1 MFEPFRNEPFTNF
14 ADPGNRKAMEEALR
28 EVRGRF
34 PLEIPV
40 VIHGER
46 IHTGKTFQSINP
58 SRKDEVVATVHA
70 ADAELVNKALDAAW
84 KAFETWGRL
93 PALER
98 ASLLIR
104 AAHILRRRKAEV
116 TALMVYEVGKN
127 WAEADAD
134 VAETI
139 DYLEFYAREAV
150 RYAQPQPLTP
160 FPGEINEYFYIP
172 LGAGAVI
179 PPWNFPL
186 AILTGMSV
194 GAIAAGNTVVLKPA
208 SDSAA
213 IGYVLVEILEE
224 AGLPPGVLNYL
235 PGSGSVV
242 GEALVKHPRTRFVAF
257 TGSRDVGIRIYEE
270 AARVQPGQIWLK
282 RVIAEMGG
290 KDAII
295 VDDRLNDRLFEEAVK
310 AVAASA
316 YGYQGQKCSA
326 ASRLILLESIHDRF
340 IDALVEEVKKISIG
354 PADENHFMGPVINA
368 SAEAKILSYI
378 EIGKQEGTL
387 VHGGAKVEDLPG
399 FYIQPTIFRDVAPD
413 ARIAQEEIFGPVLAV
428 IRARDFDEA
437 LKIANGTQYGLT
449 GSVYTLDRE
458 HIAKARREFH
468 VGNLYFNRKCTGAL
482 VDVHPFGG
490 FNMSGTD
497 SKAGG
502 RDYLLLFL
510 QGKSVSEKVR

>member
-1 MFEPFRNEPFTNF
+1 MFEPFKNEPFTDF
-14 ADPGNRKAMEEALR
+14 SKVENRVALEKALK
-28 EVRGRF
+28 EVRARF
-34 PLEIPV
+34 PLEIPI
-40 VIHGER
+40 VIGGER
-46 IHTGKTFQSINP
+46 IYSEKTFSSINP
-58 SRKDEVVATVHA
+58 SRQDEVVAKVHA
-70 ADAELVNKALDAAW
+70 ANEENVTHALEVAW
-84 KAFETWGRL
+84 KAFETWGSL
-93 PALER
+93 PAFER

-104 AAHILRRRKAEV
+104 AANILRRRKAEV

-150 RYAQPQPLTP
+150 RYSQPQPLTP
-160 FPGEINEYFYIP
+160 FPGEINEYRYIP

-242 GEALVKHPRTRFVAF
+242 GDALVKHPKTRFVAF
-257 TGSRDVGIRIYEE
+257 TGSKEVGTRIYAE
-270 AARVQPGQIWLK
+270 AAKGQPGQIWLK

-290 KDAII
+290 KDAIVI
-295 VDDRLNDRLFEEAVK
+295 DDRLNDRLFEEAVK
-310 AVAASA
+310 AVVASA

-340 IDALVEEVKKISIG
+340 LEALVEEVRSISIG

-368 SAEAKILSYI
+368 SAESKILSYFD
-378 EIGKQEGTL
+378 IGKQEGDL
-387 VHGGAKVEDLPG
+387 VYGGSKISDLPG
-399 FYIQPTIFRDVAPD
+399 FYIQPTIFRNVSPN
-413 ARIAQEEIFGPVLAV
+413 ARIAQEEIFGPVLSV
-428 IRARDFDEA
+428 IKAKDFDEA
-437 LKIANGTQYGLT
+437 LQIANNTIYGLT

-458 HIAKARREFH
+458 HVAKARTVFH
-468 VGNLYFNRKCTGAL
+468 VGNLYINRKCTGAL

-510 QGKSVSEKVR
+510 QGKSISEKIR